1 MDMENNGGERM
12 EVSKQTPF
20 RVGDWHVDPASG
32 RMTHGDKD
40 IKLEPRVMDVL
51 VYLAARPG
59 QVVTRDE
66 LEANVWAG
74 RVISYDA
81 LTSTVQK
88 LRKAFADD
96 ARQPRVIETLSK
108 KGYRLVA
115 PVSLPGASLNMEQ
128 FHETVVAA
136 SGHSN
141 LWMRAGTVAALIIAL
156 VIVAAIIRLES
167 RGVPTDRDGEE
178 TTPNSIAVLPFDN
191 LSGDPAQEYFAD
203 GMTDD
208 LITRLARNPGL
219 LVIARDSSFFYKGRP
234 IDIRE
239 VAEKLKVRYILHG
252 SIRRTGEEI
261 GFNAQLID
269 ANTGRHLWAERYN
282 GLLGNVFDLQDDVVG
297 NIVSALSIKGGMHE
311 SPGARRQETGSSAAY
326 EYFLHGRNRFFL
338 YASKDDNRKARE
350 LYQRAIELDPDF
362 ALAYAMFAWTYAFE
376 AMNGWSDVREDSLA
390 HARALANRA
399 VEIDKELPVAYFV
412 MGLVYRERGEYMK
425 ALVEAEKAIAIDP
438 NYANAHVLLATLLYY
453 AGRPQ
458 EGLERIKKAMQL
470 NPHHP
475 YNYPFH
481 LGQVYFILGRYQE
494 AIEALEQGL
503 ESNPSSERM
512 RVWLAAAYAQHGRED
527 DAKWE
532 AEQVLALNPDFS
544 LQRIRQ
550 AFPFKDPAD
559 IERLLDG
566 LHKAGISQ

>member
-1 MDMENNGGERM
+1 MDVN
-12 EVSKQTPF
+12 KQAPF
-20 RVGDWHVDPASG
+20 SVGDWHVDPASG
-32 RMTHGDKD
+32 RMTRDNKD
-40 IKLEPRVMDVL
+40 TKLEPRVMEVL
-51 VYLAARPG
+51 VYLAGRPG

-66 LEANVWAG
+66 LEANVWGG

-115 PVSLPGASLNMEQ
+115 PVRCPDTSIIMEQ
-128 FHETVVAA
+128 SLENTGLA
-136 SGHSN
+136 SRYRN
-141 LWMRAGTVAALIIAL
+141 LWIRAGTLITLIIVLATVAALVRVGPWNAPPDM
-156 VIVAAIIRLES
+156 ATSEA
-167 RGVPTDRDGEE
+167 
-178 TTPNSIAVLPFDN
+178 TPDSIAVLPFDN
-191 LSGDPAQEYFAD
+191 LSGDPAQQYFAD

-208 LITRLARNPGL
+208 LITKLARNPDL

-234 IDIRE
+234 VDIRE

-252 SIRRTGEEI
+252 SIRRAGEQLW
-261 GFNAQLID
+261 FNAQLID
-269 ANTGRHLWAERYN
+269 AHTEHHLWAERYD
-282 GLLGNVFDLQDDVVG
+282 GQLGNVFALQDDIVA
-297 NIVSALSIKGGMHE
+297 NILSALSISGGMEE
-311 SPGARRQETGSSAAY
+311 SARVRQQETGSPEAY
-326 EYFLHGRNRFFL
+326 DYFLHGRNRFFQ

-350 LYQRAIELDPDF
+350 LYQKAIELDPDF
-362 ALAYAMFAWTYAFE
+362 AQAYAMLAWTHAFD
-376 AMNGWSDVREDSLA
+376 AMNGWSEVRQESLA
-390 HARALANRA
+390 QAHALATRA
-399 VEIDKELPVAYFV
+399 VAIDRELPIAYFV
-412 MGLVYRERGEYMK
+412 RGLVYRERGEYMK
-425 ALVEAEKAIAIDP
+425 ALVEAEKAIATDS

-453 AGRPQ
+453 TGRPR
-458 EGLERIKKAMQL
+458 EGLEKIKKAMQL

-481 LGQVYFILGRYQE
+481 LGQAYFILGRYQE

-503 ESNPSSERM
+503 GTNPSSERM
-512 RVWLAAAYAQHGRED
+512 RVWLAAAYAQAGREE

-559 IERLLDG
+559 IEHFLDG
-566 LHKAGISQ
+566 LRTAGIE

>member
-1 MDMENNGGERM
+1 M

-20 RVGDWHVDPASG
+20 RVRDWHVDPASG
-32 RMTHGDKD
+32 RMTHDGKD

-51 VYLAARPG
+51 VYLAGRPG

-96 ARQPRVIETLSK
+96 ARQPRIIETLSK

-115 PVSLPGASLNMEQ
+115 PVSVPDASIKMEQ
-128 FHETVVAA
+128 FHENIALT
-136 SGHSN
+136 SRHRD
-141 LWMRAGTVAALIIAL
+141 LWVRAGAVTALIIVLATVAAL
-156 VIVAAIIRLES
+156 VRV
-167 RGVPTDRDGEE
+167 GPWKVPADMAGQEA
-178 TTPNSIAVLPFDN
+178 TPNSIAVLPFDN

-208 LITRLARNPGL
+208 LITKLARNPDL

-234 IDIRE
+234 VDIRE
-239 VAEKLKVRYILHG
+239 VAERLKVRYILHG
-252 SIRRTGEEI
+252 SIRRAGEQI
-261 GFNAQLID
+261 WFNAQLID
-269 ANTGRHLWAERYN
+269 ATTEGHLWAERYD
-282 GLLGNVFDLQDDVVG
+282 GHLGNVFALQDDIVG
-297 NIVSALSIKGGMHE
+297 NILSALSIRGGMEE
-311 SPGARRQETGSSAAY
+311 SAGVRQQETGSPEAY
-326 EYFLHGRNRFFL
+326 DYFLHGRNRFFL

-350 LYQRAIELDPDF
+350 LYQKAIELDPDF
-362 ALAYAMFAWTYAFE
+362 ALAYAMLAWTYAFE
-376 AMNGWSDVREDSLA
+376 AMNGWSEVREESLA
-390 HARALANRA
+390 QAHALATRA
-399 VEIDKELPVAYFV
+399 VVSDKELPIAYFV
-412 MGLVYRERGEYMK
+412 RGLVYRERGEYMK
-425 ALVEAEKAIAIDP
+425 ALVEAEKAIAIDSS
-438 NYANAHVLLATLLYY
+438 YANAHVLLATLLYY
-453 AGRPQ
+453 TGRPR
-458 EGLERIKKAMQL
+458 EGLERIKKAMKL

-481 LGQVYFILGRYQE
+481 LGQAYFILGRYQE

-503 ESNPSSERM
+503 GTNPSSERM
-512 RVWLAAAYAQHGRED
+512 RVWLAAAYAQAGREE

-544 LQRIRQ
+544 LQRIQQ

-559 IERLLDG
+559 IERFLDG
-566 LHKAGISQ
+566 LRIAGIKQ

>member
-1 MDMENNGGERM
+1 MD
-12 EVSKQTPF
+12 VSKQTPF

-32 RMTHGDKD
+32 RMIRDGKV

-51 VYLAARPG
+51 VYLAGRPG

-66 LEANVWAG
+66 LEAKVWVG

-96 ARQPRVIETLSK
+96 ARKPRIIETISK

-115 PVSLPGASLNMEQ
+115 PVSLPDASLKMEQ
-128 FHETVVAA
+128 FHENIALT
-136 SGHSN
+136 SRHRG
-141 LWMRAGTVAALIIAL
+141 LWLRAGVVTALILVLATVAAL
-156 VIVAAIIRLES
+156 VRV
-167 RGVPTDRDGEE
+167 GPWKVPTDMAGQEV
-178 TTPNSIAVLPFDN
+178 TPNSIAVLPFDN

-208 LITRLARNPGL
+208 LITKLARNPDL
-219 LVIARDSSFFYKGRP
+219 LVIARDSSFLYKGRP
-234 IDIRE
+234 VDIRD
-239 VAEKLKVRYILHG
+239 VAEKLKVHYILHG
-252 SIRRTGEEI
+252 SIRRAGEQI
-261 GFNAQLID
+261 WFNAQLID
-269 ANTGRHLWAERYN
+269 ATTESHLWAERYD
-282 GLLGNVFDLQDDVVG
+282 GHLGNVFALQDDIVG
-297 NIVSALSIKGGMHE
+297 NILSALSIRGSMEE
-311 SPGARRQETGSSAAY
+311 SAGDRQQETGSQEAY
-326 EYFLHGRNRFFL
+326 DYFLHGRNRFFL

-350 LYQRAIELDPDF
+350 LYQKAIELDPDF
-362 ALAYAMFAWTYAFE
+362 ALAYAMLAWTHAFD
-376 AMNGWSDVREDSLA
+376 AMNGWSEVREESLA
-390 HARALANRA
+390 QAHALATRA
-399 VEIDKELPVAYFV
+399 IVSDKELPIAYFV
-412 MGLVYRERGEYMK
+412 RGLVYRERGEYMK
-425 ALVEAEKAIAIDP
+425 ALVEAEKAIAIDS

-453 AGRPQ
+453 TGRPQ
-458 EGLERIKKAMQL
+458 EGLERIKKAMKL

-481 LGQVYFILGRYQE
+481 LGQAYFILGRYQE

-503 ESNPSSERM
+503 GTNPSSERM
-512 RVWLAAAYAQHGRED
+512 RVWLAAAYAQAGREE

-559 IERLLDG
+559 IERFLDG
-566 LHKAGISQ
+566 LRIAGIK